1 MAYPVPTTWYVN
13 GILLNNGVPFTQG
26 KLEAYNRLSDGTLEW
41 LAETSPLEDGRYT
54 LTFPSSG
61 FQGNDASIDH
71 PNLVVRLYDFQGNV
85 IWESDTFAAME
96 TPFELGSIDITA
108 KQDNDWNIEGLV
120 FYNVATPLSS
130 GNVFVYDVWNGQR
143 VLLKQ
148 TALNTKGYFSCS
160 YLKSSFQKPGEN
172 RSAPN
177 LEIVVRDI
185 QGECLATYDVPNPV
199 SAHQVVQIPLSAV
212 PNVLAN
218 DNCKV
223 YGTVKNT
230 LGYPLQTAITVAAF
244 CLYYKEPTSGKGTF
258 ERKMLGEPVQP
269 DKFGH
274 YEIVYDA
281 SAIPLGLK
289 LDAKVA
295 KGKDKASIFA
305 EVHYEKGGTNET
317 DGKPKSFYSAPLVF
331 NGQSIQEI
339 NFVLDLETDKAI
351 KSEFESIDD
360 SLKIYYETIIAP
372 EASTI
377 EENEQDKIAEFLETV
392 TQLPL
397 VIGREGVEEK
407 KVRAYFKAFQLAHE
421 LNNEDIFEGENI
433 SECAQYLY
441 PLILNHGIVDVS
453 SLLSSGID
461 ECSQNIKQ
469 AIKENVISSILN
481 AQKFCE
487 LIFGKAQT
495 SLKVAQG
502 QGYSFSAFS
511 VFYFFLTGELEPN
524 TSLCHPNFS
533 KIKEGSGYSDEIFQK
548 HQALLKAFTEAGSNY
563 YDLIEFL
570 KNNELTV
577 IFEDKDK
584 QKQKSSF
591 SSSDIGNLSFLV
603 ELCEFC
609 NWYSDLVVSAYTIAK
624 NHTPPI
630 NSLKDILHSKN
641 QSFWD
646 SVITTTMGHYKQRCS
661 KAPLE
666 LPLDLFPGTTADEQK
681 QIAIRTLKERLEAK
695 FAQESLN
702 EKIKAP
708 FPYIEINTS
717 ETEALTDEQKKERE
731 ETVDKNEWHDA
742 IAKIREWN
750 DFDLNAT
757 DLDSF
762 LKGHS
767 LSITPSIEEKIKTL
781 QRLYRLTDDPEAI
794 NYLIRNEFYSASS
807 IALVDEERFVAE
819 HGLGM
824 GDKELATNIHRLAKN
839 FVANATLD
847 IERYHGSLN
856 ETEATVMSLP
866 RGLQNEKSS
875 LSKNQGILRAPMLRS
890 TNVAKQRLQNKSYA
904 NWKTLFG
911 SINRNSGTQ
920 NQSILSAS
928 AYLLDLLSFLQQGHA
943 YGSFIKRRPDIKNLL
958 MTKANAEVSLPTI
971 DLAIELLE
979 SLVSKS
985 SVNERAVPLCNQTPD
1000 GASVEDLRAKPCPW
1014 DSSISVSDQNVE
1026 SLAMSALADKCYP
1039 MNLPKNFDRERVLA
1053 ILDKMSLDFAAVAR
1067 KLHNGCNC
1075 SLQLDANERETLE
1088 TTQSDRYATYALWGL
1103 EYYGNKNIFFP
1114 DKSNRIENATSW
1126 YDVLCNLAFVLDR
1139 AKLTYEEFIEIFS
1152 SSVFQNL
1159 DAEIIAKSESYQLA
1173 DINGYK
1179 IKFKNDSDNA
1189 KKIEFFFR
1197 LSVFV
1202 RRYKRLGW
1210 SVEDIANT
1218 WNCNVDE
1225 LADIQELKSR
1235 LDLTTQEARCL
1246 LFSELENSIL
1256 PRNELQRI
1264 FPIDSL
1270 FELYVETET
1279 STASAKKMEQLRF
1292 QLVAAAEVCLEMNVQ
1307 DALLILENFWTP
1319 AVNDSTTMAFKDG
1332 LRVLYKYNLWT
1343 SKNKLSVDDY
1353 LFLNRIGFPVAFG
1366 SRANCNEMIDK
1377 LDLLRSSSLSISDLK
1392 SILEPQLI
1400 SRQESSSFAVELN
1413 ANVRKSLDECAAP
1426 KKEKVSVIESDQE
1439 FNQEFDYETAIHGLL
1454 KTLGKEN
1461 AEEIFDAWK
1470 NGFDQDFEETWNA
1483 SLNDLL
1489 RYVPTQSSPWNEAIA
1504 ADCDGATFYNAL
1516 RDELA
1521 FERSLALVAEKFS
1534 MTLDTVADL
1543 FEKLKDE
1550 GGLDDLLEWKSVAAR
1565 ENVTSIKDLNETDSA
1580 LMEYLCNRI
1589 VRCSALYQFTQSLD
1603 LGFEWDWKNIVELK
1617 PESKNTSYGLFED
1630 VVYAFAASSRILG
1643 EVYNYGDLEKL
1654 DVSNGKIQ
1662 ISNEAFEAILTAA
1675 GIDLSR
1681 NATTPSMWCKF
1692 ADILGLYKITNT
1704 LPSDLQH
1711 LLNTNDS
1718 QYAEYAATLERN
1730 LKQTRTNSEW
1740 NKLIQGVNDKIRQ
1753 LKRDAL
1759 AAVVCNESQMPN
1771 TAQNYPVVFVDEND
1785 IYSYYLFDVKMEPD
1799 MAISRTVQAVSCIQ
1813 LYVQRALMGLEGG
1826 YTLNDTQKEQWEWM
1840 KNYQVWVANRK
1851 IFLYPENWIDGNLRE
1866 DKTPFFNDLEDR
1878 LAEIGNDQDAL
1889 TEALGEYL
1897 KKVCDTSEID
1907 IVGACKQDG
1916 GSSAGVLYTLHIIGC
1931 TRGEPHAYF
1940 YRTYEAT
1947 ALYGGNW
1954 TPWKELPLEIDGAAI
1969 QPAILGGHLYVT
1981 WLQVIQGQRQKK
1993 TGESGGHQASVSVE
2007 YYAELRLK
2015 WASFTGTKW
2024 TGVKVGKQAVYDI
2037 SDNQLNFILGENENL
2052 ADRYFVIDVS
2062 DNSDALNLQVWRT
2075 FPDFTDTKHVV
2086 AVPMANSSP
2095 KLDNNNDLE
2104 NTPAS
2109 TYILKTEISREYK
2122 ADQRIN
2128 HVGNFLLTQDGSDSA
2143 SNRIDVKSGN
2153 PIDFSHGEFVKD
2165 HSPSGCRL
2173 IGNMF
2178 HNVGGSLVLHDGTEI
2193 FNNTRGPFKLLSVNM
2208 GFICHV
2214 DRPFFY
2220 MDSKGAYL
2228 IRTVSGDGGAGAN
2241 SVPNYYVEMISNPQ
2255 AGEFRRRFL
2264 QGGTK
2269 WLYSRATEA
2278 LPVSDSYYYSYSYYN
2293 YYFSVYLGYYT
2304 AGDWQA
2310 WDLSQTLFEHSYLP
2324 SDVVAEPYPSSTVD
2338 FCWGTATSIYNW
2350 ELFFFV
2356 PMLLADRM
2364 LAEQNY
2370 EAALNWL
2377 QLVFDP
2383 RIDLTHYEKTKR
2395 FVRNLSKGAKYWK
2408 FLPFFANQ
2416 DADRSIL
2423 SELSFPTPH
2432 DALPDRKAILLLQ
2445 DRWKNDPFDPQMIAR
2460 YRPVAYQKYV
2470 VMKYLDALIGW
2481 GDQLFTQDTTESVN
2495 LAIQMYI
2502 LAAEILGPK
2511 SAEVPDPKND
2521 AAFSVQE
2528 LMVKGMGV
2536 MNNAFVTYEDTML
2549 IGKDREKETPQ
2560 RLLPGNTMQLAHT
2573 TGMMFYF
2580 NVPRNETLMGY
2591 WDTVADRLYKIRNS
2605 LNIEGVKRTLAL
2617 FAPPIDP
2624 AMLVKAKANGVSISD
2639 ALADASSALPYYRFK
2654 VMVAKAIEIV
2664 HDMQNVGKELLE
2676 AIEKFDAETLATLRM
2691 THEKTALSLQKTL
2704 TELDIAEL
2712 EKELEAVES
2721 EEENLLAEQELQ
2733 KTFFKKSEQ
2742 ENKYEKAMEKVKK
2755 VQETVEN
2762 MKKAASIAYKIPDL
2776 DIGGILNGLGGP
2788 SFDALG
2794 IGGTKIAENLVNA
2807 AEGYASQFAQKQV
2820 GATLTKVLGEQKR
2833 VEQSWE
2839 MQKTAKANQIKN
2851 VRKKKT
2857 TAEIKIDYAKKQ
2869 LENFEHEIELKDEMY
2884 DHLSE
2889 KYSNKEL
2896 YEWLKKESGSILK
2909 ALFQLALKVARK
2921 AEKCYHFEIG
2931 DEEDKSMTAKTFIKG
2946 SGVYWDGL
2954 HSGLLAGEKLL
2965 VDLHTMEVAYLE
2977 NDKNELEI
2985 TRPVS
2990 LWELENRAFKKA
3002 SKQDPLNQL
3011 KTSGCC
3017 TFTIPEALFSSD
3029 FPNQYFRRIRD
3040 VRVEVIAPTYSG
3052 HYLNAQLSLTENS
3065 LDLKDGEKIGDR
3077 IGTQTMATSTAH
3089 KEAGKFDFRFG
3100 SDKFLPFE
3108 GAGAVDSKWSLI
3120 INGYNITN
3128 NDENKVGDTLNPN
3141 DIEDVIIHISYTAR
3155 MGKTQSNEG
3164 AN

>member
-1 MAYPVPTTWYVN
+1 MAYPVPPTWYVN

-108 KQDNDWNIEGLV
+108 KQDDDWNIEGLV

-172 RSAPN
+172 RNAPN
-177 LEIVVRDI
+177 LEIVVRNI

-199 SAHQVVQIPLSAV
+199 SAHQVVQIPLNAV

-230 LGYPLQTAITVAAF
+230 LGYPLLTDITVAAF
-244 CLYYKEPTSGKGTF
+244 CLYYKKEPTSKNGTF

-351 KSEFESIDD
+351 KSEFESIND
-360 SLKIYYETIIAP
+360 SLKIYYETIIASD
-372 EASTI
+372 AQTI
-377 EENEQDKIAEFLETV
+377 KENPQDKIAEFLETV

-461 ECSQNIKQ
+461 ECSKNIKQ
-469 AIKENVISSILN
+469 AIKENVISSTLN
-481 AQKFCE
+481 AQDFCE
-487 LIFGKAQT
+487 LIFGKVQA

-502 QGYSFSAFS
+502 MGCSFSAFS
-511 VFYFFLTGELEPN
+511 VFYLFLTRELDLN
-524 TSLCHPNFS
+524 TSLGYPYFS
-533 KIKEGSGYSDEIFQK
+533 KIQEGNASYSEELLKK
-548 HQALLKAFTEAGSNY
+548 HQALLKAFTEAGCNY
-563 YDLIEFL
+563 YNLIESL
-570 KNNELTV
+570 KKNELIIT
-577 IFEDKDK
+577 IEDENK
-584 QKQKSSF
+584 QEQKSF
-591 SSSDIGNLSFLV
+591 LSSTDIEDLCFLV

-609 NWYSDLVVSAYTIAK
+609 NWYLDLIVSAYKTVK
-624 NHTPPI
+624 NTESYPGI
-630 NSLKDILHSKN
+630 KKLEDILLLTYN
-641 QSFWD
+641 DCGFWYD
-646 SVITTTMGHYKQRCS
+646 VLGYTVIRYRSWCNDAS
-661 KAPLE
+661 LN
-666 LPLDLFPGTTADEQK
+666 LPLDQFPGTTSDEQFEL
-681 QIAIRTLKERLEAK
+681 AVRTLKDRLKAK
-695 FAQESLN
+695 FPQAMLNTNMETFFQQMEVPYQGDVATPLSEKQLAEQEAA
-702 EKIKAP
+702 K
-708 FPYIEINTS
+708 
-717 ETEALTDEQKKERE
+717 EQ
-731 ETVDKNEWHDA
+731 NEWHALFVKLQTDA
-742 IAKIREWN
+742 WKN
-750 DFDLNAT
+750 FDLNSS
-757 DLDSF
+757 DLEAF
-762 LKGHS
+762 LKAS
-767 LSITPSIEEKIKTL
+767 AEAKANEKEIAKIKTL
-781 QRLYRLTDDPEAI
+781 QRLYRLTNDFEAI
-794 NYLIRNEFYSASS
+794 AYLIKNGFDSASS

-847 IERYHGSLN
+847 IERYHNSLN
-856 ETEATVMSLP
+856 ETDAEIVSLP
-866 RGLQNEKSS
+866 RGFQKGQDSS
-875 LSKNQGILRAPMLRS
+875 ASSKAKFKGARIAES
-890 TNVAKQRLQNKSYA
+890 TNVASKRLQNKSYA

-911 SINRNSGTQ
+911 RINRNSGTQ

-928 AYLLDLLSFLQQGHA
+928 AYLLDLLDFLKQGHA
-943 YGSFIKRRPDIKNLL
+943 YGRFIKRRPDVKDLL

-979 SLVSKS
+979 SLVSGKS
-985 SVNERAVPLCNQTPD
+985 VKNNCRIPACNQTPD
-1000 GASVEDLRAKPCPW
+1000 TATVADLRANPCTVPA
-1014 DSSISVSDQNVE
+1014 DIEQA
-1026 SLAMSALADKCYP
+1026 AMEAIKGRCYP
-1039 MNLPKNFDRERVLA
+1039 MVLLKDFDKVRAQDILENL
-1053 ILDKMSLDFAAVAR
+1053 SLDFVSLSSR
-1067 KLHNGCNC
+1067 LHSTLDTKKDGENFGNITLLLNGYDPKFLVDDKEK
-1075 SLQLDANERETLE
+1075 SP
-1088 TTQSDRYATYALWGL
+1088 SPVWSLWGL
-1103 EYYGNKNIFFP
+1103 SELDNNGIYFP
-1114 DKSNRIENATSW
+1114 DKSRQVNNANMEW
-1126 YDVLCNLAFVLDR
+1126 YQVLSYLPFVLDR
-1139 AKLTYEEFIEIFS
+1139 AHLTYDEFSEIFE
-1152 SSVFQNL
+1152 SSVFENFEANVNV
-1159 DAEIIAKSESYQLA
+1159 DSESYQLA
-1173 DINGYK
+1173 DVNGYK
-1179 IKFKNDSDNA
+1179 INFDDSCD
-1189 KKIEFFFR
+1189 KEDFFFK

-1202 RRYKRLGW
+1202 RRRAALGW
-1210 SVEDIANT
+1210 SVADVAKNWDCSVE
-1218 WNCNVDE
+1218 E
-1225 LADIQELKSR
+1225 LTEIQELKIR
-1235 LDLTTQEARCL
+1235 LGISVQEAAIL
-1246 LFSELENSIL
+1246 LGKYSLTRE
-1256 PRNELQRI
+1256 ELQEI

-1270 FELYVETET
+1270 FETYSKGTSVEVQTGE
-1279 STASAKKMEQLRF
+1279 LLF
-1292 QLVAAAEVCLEMNVQ
+1292 QLATAANVCLGIDLQ
-1307 DALLILENFWTP
+1307 DALLILQEYWQPAAAQSVADNFENGL
-1319 AVNDSTTMAFKDG
+1319 STIY
-1332 LRVLYKYNLWT
+1332 RYNLWI
-1343 SKNKLSVDDY
+1343 SRNELSVEDY
-1353 LFLNRIGFPVAFG
+1353 LFLEGIGFPVKFDN
-1366 SRANCNEMIDK
+1366 RDNCNALIEK
-1377 LDLLRSSSLSISDLK
+1377 LELLRKSSLSINDLK
-1392 SILEPQLI
+1392 SILEPKLMTKEEALAFAKDLY
-1400 SRQESSSFAVELN
+1400 SAVQESL
-1413 ANVRKSLDECAAP
+1413 LECAVHE
-1426 KKEKVSVIESDQE
+1426 KEKVPDPENSNTSKETDESE
-1439 FNQEFDYETAIHGLL
+1439 YDYKTAIFGLL
-1454 KTLGKEN
+1454 KTLDKEKPQN
-1461 AEEIFDAWK
+1461 VEI
-1470 NGFDQDFEETWNA
+1470 GVE
-1483 SLNDLL
+1483 
-1489 RYVPTQSSPWNEAIA
+1489 
-1504 ADCDGATFYNAL
+1504 FYNNL
-1516 RDELA
+1516 REELVA
-1521 FERSLALVAEKFS
+1521 QRVLSLIAEKFS
-1534 MTLDTVADL
+1534 MTTDVVAEL

-1550 GGLDDLLEWKSVAAR
+1550 NFDDLAEWVNFALR
-1565 ENVTSIKDLNETDSA
+1565 ENVEFTNDENESGHTLIKK
-1580 LMEYLCNRI
+1580 LCNRI
-1589 VRCSALYQFTQSLD
+1589 VRCSALYQFTQSLN
-1603 LGFEWDWKNIVELK
+1603 LGFDWDWNNLVVGNFNFKK
-1617 PESKNTSYGLFED
+1617 FEE
-1630 VVYAFAASSRILG
+1630 VLYAFAASSQILG
-1643 EVYNYGDLEKL
+1643 EVYKYSELANFETLNK
-1654 DVSNGKIQ
+1654 KIK
-1662 ISNEAFEAILTAA
+1662 ISEETFKALFEASTIKHELNANNGRITSLNIGSPAA
-1675 GIDLSR
+1675 
-1681 NATTPSMWCKF
+1681 WCKF
-1692 ADILGLYKITNT
+1692 ADLLYLYQKTNS
-1704 LPSDLQH
+1704 LPEDLCS
-1711 LLNTNDS
+1711 LLKVNSNNV
-1718 QYAEYAATLERN
+1718 AVFEKN
-1730 LKQTRTNSEW
+1730 LKRARTNSEW
-1740 NKLIQGVNDKIRQ
+1740 NKFIQGINDKMRQ
-1753 LKRDAL
+1753 GKRNAL
-1759 AAVVCNESQMPN
+1759 AAIVCHDSQYESDEGPS
-1771 TAQNYPVVFVDEND
+1771 YPSVFLDEND

-1813 LYVQRALMGLEGG
+1813 LYVQRALMGLEGS

-1851 IFLYPENWIDGNLRE
+1851 IFLYPENWIDGDLRE
-1866 DKTPFFNDLEDR
+1866 DKTPFFKDLEDR
-1878 LAEIGNDQDAL
+1878 LAEIDNDQDAL

-1907 IVGACKQDG
+1907 IVGACKQEG
-1916 GSSAGVLYTLHIIGC
+1916 GNAAGVLYTLHIVGR
-1931 TRGEPHAYF
+1931 TRGEPYSYY
-1940 YRTYEAT
+1940 YRRYEAT
-1947 ALYGGNW
+1947 ALYGGSW
-1954 TPWKELPLEIDGAAI
+1954 TPWEELPLEIEGESI
-1969 QPAILGGHLYVT
+1969 QPAILGGRLHIL
-1981 WLQVIQGQRQKK
+1981 WLQVIQGERQKK
-1993 TGESGGHQASVSVE
+1993 SGESGGQQATVTIE
-2007 YYAELRLK
+2007 YYAEIRLK

-2052 ADRYFVIDVS
+2052 ADRYFVIDIS
-2062 DNSDALNLQVWRT
+2062 DNSDTLNLQVWRT
-2075 FPDFTDTKHVV
+2075 FPNFVDTQRVV
-2086 AVPMANSSP
+2086 TVPVASS
-2095 KLDNNNDLE
+2095 
-2104 NTPAS
+2104 TPLSSEVGGLNEAPAT
-2109 TYILKTEISREYK
+2109 TYVLKTEISREYK
-2122 ADQRIN
+2122 DDQWIN
-2128 HVGNFLLTQDGSDSA
+2128 HIGNFSLTQDGSDTA
-2143 SNRIDVKSGN
+2143 SNQVEADTGN
-2153 PIDFSHGEFVKD
+2153 PIAFTYGELVKD

-2173 IGNMF
+2173 IGNTF
-2178 HNVGGSLVLHDGTEI
+2178 HNAGGSLVLLDGTEI

-2220 MDSKGAYL
+2220 MDSKGTYL

-2241 SVPNYYVEMISNPQ
+2241 SIPNYRVEMVSNPQ
-2255 AGEFRRRFL
+2255 TGEFHRRFA

-2269 WLYSRATEA
+2269 WLYNRETEA

-2324 SDVVAEPYPSSTVD
+2324 SEVVAEPYPSSTVD
-2338 FCWGTATSIYNW
+2338 FSWGTASSIYNW

-2356 PMLLADRM
+2356 PMLMADKM
-2364 LAEQNY
+2364 LANQNY

-2383 RIDLTHYEKTKR
+2383 RIDLTSYERTKR
-2395 FVRNLSKGAKYWK
+2395 FVKDLPRGARYWK

-2416 DADRSIL
+2416 DADKSIL

-2432 DALPDRKAILLLQ
+2432 DALPDRQAILLLQ

-2495 LAIQMYI
+2495 LAIQMYV

-2511 SAEVPDPKND
+2511 SAEVPGPKTD
-2521 AAFSVQE
+2521 KVSSVQE
-2528 LMVKGMGV
+2528 LMENGMGV

-2549 IGKDREKETPQ
+2549 IGKNREKETPQ

-2591 WDTVADRLYKIRNS
+2591 WDTVADRLYKIHNS

-2624 AMLVKAKANGVSISD
+2624 ALFVKAKANGVSISD

-2664 HDMQNVGKELLE
+2664 RDMQCVGKELMD
-2676 AIEKFDAETLATLRM
+2676 AIEKFDAETLAALRV

-2704 TELDIAEL
+2704 TELDITEL
-2712 EKELEAVES
+2712 EKELEAVEA
-2721 EEENLLAEQELQ
+2721 EEENLLVEEEQQ
-2733 KTFFKKSEQ
+2733 KSFFKKSEQ
-2742 ENKYEKAMEKVKK
+2742 ETKYEKAMEKVKK

-2762 MKKAASIAYKIPDL
+2762 MKKAAGVAYKIPDL
-2776 DIGGILNGLGGP
+2776 SIGGILNGLGGP
-2788 SFDALG
+2788 SFDAMSL
-2794 IGGTKIAENLVNA
+2794 GGTKIAENLVNL
-2807 AEGYASQFAQKQV
+2807 AEGYASQFAQKQA
-2820 GATLTKVLGEQKR
+2820 GAALTKVLGEQNR

-2857 TAEIKIDYAKKQ
+2857 TAQIKIDYAKKQ
-2869 LENFEHEIELKDEMY
+2869 MENFEREIELKDEMY

-2889 KYSNKEL
+2889 KYSNKDL
-2896 YEWLKKESGSILK
+2896 YSWLKKETGDVYK
-2909 ALFQLALKVARK
+2909 HLFQLAVKVASK

-2931 DEEDKSMTAKTFIKG
+2931 DTEENPKTAKSFIKG

-2954 HSGLLAGEKLL
+2954 HNGLLAGEKLL

-2990 LWELENRAFKKA
+2990 LREIIGPTADSSGNEIELTALE
-3002 SKQDPLNQL
+3002 QL
-3011 KTSGCC
+3011 KISSNW
-3017 TFTIPEALFSSD
+3017 TIDDDRNRLFNSISFELSENLFFDD
-3029 FPNQYFRRIRD
+3029 FSQPHNFGRIRD
-3040 VRVEVIAPTYSG
+3040 VRLDVIGTG
-3052 HYLNAQLSLTENS
+3052 EDRLSAELSMSENILHTS
-3065 LDLKDGEKIGDR
+3065 SDDIKNR
-3077 IGTQTMATSTAH
+3077 IGVQTYATSTANSVC
-3089 KEAGKFDFRFG
+3089 GKYSFDFKRN
-3100 SDKFLPFE
+3100 KFTPFE
-3108 GAGAVDSKWSLI
+3108 GAGIHSKWNLI
-3120 INGYNITN
+3120 ISAPLNFNPQTIT
-3128 NDENKVGDTLNPN
+3128 
-3141 DIEDVIIHISYTAR
+3141 DVVIHISYTAR
-3155 MGKTQSNEG
+3155 NG
-3164 AN
+3164 